1 MKRSFGLIVVV
12 AGTMLLTTGLRA
24 QGVGVVTGRV
34 TDRAGNQPL
43 AGVQVFI
50 PATTLRTLTSAD
62 GRYTLHNVPAGA
74 VEVRAIRLGYS
85 AGIQRLELAGGDTAT
100 ADFALAA
107 SALALDELVVTGT
120 AGETER
126 RAQPAVVA
134 SIDVSEVVERGTVS
148 SVQDI
153 LTARVPGV
161 GVTQSSG
168 SSGTAQQIRIR
179 GASSI
184 SLSNDPL
191 IFIDGIRADSRVQS
205 GGTSGGIGVG
215 GQGVSRLFDLNP
227 DDIASIEVVKGP
239 AAATLYGADASAG
252 VIQIITKKGQ
262 LGVAGFT
269 QTLSAEYNQIDPHFD
284 TPANFGRCTAAL
296 VATPSSLCAGRA
308 VDDVIQDNPLERT
321 GAFRNG
327 ALRAIGYSARGGGQ
341 NYGYFVSLG
350 LDEEDGTLPNNAFKR
365 RTGRVNFNF
374 IPDSKVAVEAS
385 VGLYDVGSTLPINDN
400 NIFGFMGGGYLG
412 RPTTV
417 RTGEDGTITGG
428 FYAANREYEAISS
441 IESVSDALRFSPSV
455 QVNYT
460 PVEWF
465 TNRLVVGG
473 DFTRGQAYQF
483 YPKNDRTFYSG
494 DTDKGSLTE
503 VRTSNDIYTID
514 YLGTIRTK
522 LRENV
527 TSNIS
532 GGVQLINEVFDR
544 VTGTGVGFVTNSN
557 RVVGS
562 ATQISAS
569 QGYTNQRQVGFLGQ
583 WDVGFNERLFVQLG
597 ARLDQ
602 ASAFGADA
610 KPFFLPKIGV
620 SYVVSDEPFWGSV
633 ANVLPTMRL
642 RAAYG
647 TTGRSPTAG
656 ASLETYNA
664 QPYAIIGQG
673 GSEAGVIPLN
683 PGNSDLRPER
693 GQEFEAGFDAGL
705 VNDRFGVELTY
716 FNKTTRD
723 LLLRRPIPPSSGA
736 TSDPFVNIG
745 KVVNSGFEFALR
757 GSLVSTD
764 NLQWEARVGGN
775 TLHNELVSLGDIEPF
790 GTAPRF
796 AEGYPLGYFSTR
808 VVREVV
814 TAEGDPRCPVSGGV
828 HTPCAIVS
836 DENEYVGSSLPKFEG
851 NLSTTVTMFR
861 RFQLTGLF
869 DWKRGHTIYN
879 NTAQFR
885 DRSFAN
891 SEAGVLGAE
900 AIGEEAALRRFGP
913 FVAEDGETVPFTN
926 VNGAYYE
933 SANFVRLREVSLVVT
948 LPERYATRIG
958 ASAASLTI
966 GGRNLALWSPYSG
979 DDPEVLAQST
989 STTGSATFAREDF
1002 LTVPQPRRL
1011 VVKLNLSF

>member
-1 MKRSFGLIVVV
+1 M
-12 AGTMLLTTGLRA
+12 
-24 QGVGVVTGRV
+24 
-34 TDRAGNQPL
+34 
-43 AGVQVFI
+43 
-50 PATTLRTLTSAD
+50 
-62 GRYTLHNVPAGA
+62 
-74 VEVRAIRLGYS
+74 
-85 AGIQRLELAGGDTAT
+85 GGDSAT
-100 ADFALAA
+100 ANFALAA
-107 SALALDELVVTGT
+107 SALSLDELVVTGT

-134 SIDVSEVVERGTVS
+134 SIDVSEVVQRGTVS

-168 SSGTAQQIRIR
+168 TSGTAQQIRIR

-191 IFIDGIRADSRVQS
+191 IFIDGIRADSRTQS
-205 GGTSGGIGVG
+205 GGNSGGIGVG

-227 DDIASIEVVKGP
+227 DDIESIEVVKGP

-252 VIQIITKKGQ
+252 VIQIITKKGR
-262 LGVAGFT
+262 LGTNSFT
-269 QTLSAEYNQIDPHFD
+269 QSLSAEYNDIDPNFE

-296 VATPSSLCAGRA
+296 VAIETSLCAGRA
-308 VDDVIQDNPLERT
+308 VGDVIQDNPLERT

-327 ALRAIGYSARGGGQ
+327 SLRTLGYSARGGGQ

-350 LDEEDGTLPNNAFKR
+350 LDREDGTLPNNVFKR

-374 IPDSKVAVEAS
+374 VPDSRISIEAA

-417 RTGEDGTITGG
+417 RTATDGAVTGG

-465 TNRLVVGG
+465 TNRLVIGG

-483 YPKNDRTFYSG
+483 YPKNNRNFYSG
-494 DTDKGSLTE
+494 DTDNGSLSE
-503 VRTSNDIYTID
+503 VRTGNDIYTVD
-514 YLGTIRTK
+514 YLGTIRTR

-532 GGVQLINEVFDR
+532 AGFQVINEVFDR

-569 QGYTNQRQVGFLGQ
+569 QGYSNQRQVGILGQ
-583 WDVGFNERLFVQLG
+583 WDVGFNERLFLQLG

-602 ASAFGADA
+602 ASAFGSDA
-610 KPFFLPKIGV
+610 EPFFLPKVGV

-633 ANVLPTMRL
+633 ANVFPTMRV

-656 ASLETYNA
+656 ASLETYDA
-664 QPYAIIGQG
+664 QPYAIISTG
-673 GSEAGVIPLN
+673 GTGAGVIPLN
-683 PGNSDLRPER
+683 PGNSDLKPER
-693 GQEFEAGFDAGL
+693 GVEFEAGFDAGL
-705 VNDRFGVELTY
+705 LNDRFGLELTY

-723 LLLRRPIPPSSGA
+723 LLLRRPTPPSSGA
-736 TSDPFVNIG
+736 TSDPYVNIG
-745 KVVNSGFEFALR
+745 EVVNRGFEFALR
-757 GSLVSTD
+757 GTILDAD
-764 NLQWEARVGGN
+764 NFQWDARVAGN

-796 AEGYPLGYFSTR
+796 EEGYPLGFFSTR
-808 VVREVV
+808 VIREVI
-814 TAEGDPRCPVSGGV
+814 TAEGDDRCPIVGGV
-828 HTPCAIVS
+828 HAACAIVS
-836 DENEYVGSSLPKFEG
+836 NGNEYVGSSLPTFEG
-851 NLSTTVTMFR
+851 NFNSSFTLFR
-861 RFQLTGLF
+861 RFQVTGML
-869 DWKRGHTIYN
+869 DWKRGHMIYN

-891 SEAGVLGAE
+891 SEAGVRGAD
-900 AIGEEAALRRFGP
+900 AIGQEAALVRFGP
-913 FVAEDGETVPFTN
+913 FVSEDGETVPFTN
-926 VNGAYYE
+926 VNGSYYE
-933 SANFVRLREVSLVVT
+933 SANFVRLREVALIIT
-948 LPERYATRIG
+948 LPERYASRFG
-958 ASAASLTI
+958 ASGASLTL
-966 GGRNLALWSPYSG
+966 GARNLALWSPYSG

-989 STTGSATFAREDF
+989 STTGSGTFTREDF

-1011 VVKLNLSF
+1011 VVKMNLSF